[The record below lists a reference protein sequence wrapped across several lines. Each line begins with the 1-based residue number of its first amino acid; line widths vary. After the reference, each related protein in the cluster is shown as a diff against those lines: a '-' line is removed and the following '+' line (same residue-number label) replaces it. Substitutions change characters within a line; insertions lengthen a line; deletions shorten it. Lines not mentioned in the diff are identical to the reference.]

1 MKFLDNININ
11 QESKICLA
19 GIIYSIVAMFIMM
32 AVVFLWM
39 ISTNLPV
46 IMSQPSGETYTYFV
60 SIMDRILLFVIV
72 FCVIPLLIYQIVSKA
87 KSKADTVVTMIS
99 TAITLIMLLTFAG
112 GEMYY
117 YNKYSKGELS
127 YSQMFCKHTVEM
139 KLFDNFVI
147 PPQMCLPPNQ
157 RPKNN

>member
-72 FCVIPLLIYQIVSKA
+72 FVIIPLVGYQAFSKGKSNPDTIVSIVSFTIA
-87 KSKADTVVTMIS
+87 VIMIVV
-99 TAITLIMLLTFAG
+99 FAG

-117 YNKYSKGELS
+117 FKKYSNGELS